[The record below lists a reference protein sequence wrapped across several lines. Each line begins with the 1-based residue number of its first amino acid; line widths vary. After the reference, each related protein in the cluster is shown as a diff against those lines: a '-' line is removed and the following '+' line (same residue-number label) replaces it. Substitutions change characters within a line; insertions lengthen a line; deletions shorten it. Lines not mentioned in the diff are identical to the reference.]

1 MTKQREK
8 RLDVVRMI
16 FAKLLPIGFIATEIE
31 NYLGQTGK
39 GSLKDIQ
46 YLDTNNLSDDY
57 DVLYGYRLAIAKT
70 YFNDTFTVYYNLQNN
85 QFVLIK
91 NKNPLIGEDKNIP
104 IFVWIPSLDYAQDDC
119 CKYDYDLVADD
130 VDD

>member
-8 RLDVVRMI
+8 KLDVARMI
-16 FAKLLPIGFIATEIE
+16 FAKLLPIGFISTEIE
-31 NYLGQTGK
+31 NYLAKTGK

-57 DVLYGYRLAIAKT
+57 DVLYGYRLAVAKT
-70 YFNDTFTVYYNLQNN
+70 YFNDTFTVYYNLENN

-91 NKNPLIGEDKNIP
+91 NKNHIIGEDKNIP
-104 IFVWIPSLDYAQDDC
+104 IFVWNPTLDYAQDDC
-119 CKYDYDLVADD
+119 YKYDYDPVADD